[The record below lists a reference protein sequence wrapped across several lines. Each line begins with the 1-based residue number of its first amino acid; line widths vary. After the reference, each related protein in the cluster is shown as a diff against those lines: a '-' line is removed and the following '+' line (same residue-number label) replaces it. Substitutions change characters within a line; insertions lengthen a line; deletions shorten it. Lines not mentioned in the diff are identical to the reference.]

1 MLNLEKPKNQ
11 TAEVL
16 YELIQA
22 GFITRRSIMNDL
34 GILNLTAR
42 IADLRIRYDIEI
54 KCTRVK
60 AVNKHGRAVIYGLWS
75 IDDIKDIEDTYKSVN
90 S

>member
-1 MLNLEKPKNQ
+1 MRNLKQPTNQ

-16 YELIQA
+16 YELIQS

-34 GILNLTAR
+34 GILTLTAW
-42 IADLRIRYDIEI
+42 IADLRIRHGVVI

-75 IDDIKDIEDTYKSVN
+75 IDDTDGIEDTYKAVN
-90 S
+90 A